1 MDNKNRQLELR
12 MRHVGPWQMNTYA
25 LVCPTTGKSVL
36 IDPGAEPETLQDMLA
51 GSVPIAILLTHTHID
66 HVDALEEMREILNVP
81 VMAHQGPHSQGLS
94 VNANRHL
101 TTGDVVQI
109 GDFSVRVYDA
119 PGHINDQI
127 CFYLEH
133 DNRAIVGDTIFD
145 GGPGKTWSAAD
156 FKTTMTTLRN
166 VVLAWPDE
174 TICYP
179 GHGPHFRLGD
189 DRLAIEAFLQ
199 KDRGDF
205 YGDATWDM

>member
-1 MDNKNRQLELR
+1 MNNKNSQLELR
-12 MRHVGPWQMNTYA
+12 MRRVGPWQMNTYA
-25 LVCPTTGKSVL
+25 LVCPTTNKSVL

-51 GSVPIAILLTHTHID
+51 ESVPIAILLTHTHID
-66 HVDALEEMREILNVP
+66 HVDALEEMREFLNVP

-101 TTGDVVQI
+101 STGDTVQI
-109 GDFSVRVYDA
+109 GDFSLRVYDA

-127 CFYLEH
+127 CFYLVD
-133 DNRAIVGDTIFD
+133 DNRAIVGDTIFK
-145 GGPGKTWSAAD
+145 GGPGKTWSPAD
-156 FKTTMTTLRN
+156 FKTTMKTLQN
-166 VVLAWPDE
+166 VVLAWPDD

-189 DRLAIEAFLQ
+189 ERLAIKAFLK
-199 KDRGDF
+199 KDHGDF